1 MTLSERSLSCLTDTV
16 LPCGFVRPQR
26 HHAEVGESF
35 RKKSTKVN
43 ICSEPDTI
51 SGCAMAQF
59 GTAPRFLPCSRFF
72 ARIKPDK
79 SLAALRRPRSQ
90 RSQVPCHSDQ
100 ISLGFFRNRGFSH
113 SASLVWSLPAHRTP
127 FP

>member
-59 GTAPRFLPCSRFF
+59 DTAPRFLPCSRFF

-90 RSQVPCHSDQ
+90 RSQVRNLPLRPD
-100 ISLGFFRNRGFSH
+100 IVRLFLRNRGFSH
-113 SASLVWSLPAHRTP
+113 SLRVSG
-127 FP
+127 